1 MFLKGP
7 LVMSYE
13 IIAATLI
20 ELRDNYSPTETV
32 NVRIARVTDTTECV
46 LGTEKKCYRVTVDTD
61 DADDTSDATKRLVLT
76 KSLENPF
83 EGKLVYSYSRESS
96 LTGSEGPRFFVP
108 FNNRKKTPTS
118 ALVAAENVDVIVD
131 RLRKLGNIKAV
142 IPGKQLWGDF
152 DETVVELV
160 VDGKSEYGKID
171 RNARVVVVNETD
183 AVRKVAE
190 ECEKHATEFFKFILN
205 EKGDF
210 ADKFRKVVPSAILGK
225 HEYSSEDL
233 RLLFPDKCEVGAFV
247 CTMFLR
253 ERGFECD
260 IVTSLFEPG
269 EGFNATPHAL
279 DDGGCVKHAHLI
291 VEVHGVRWYVD
302 PLARGFGTDGPEFW
316 NVRKKPKKKE
326 YRDGKGVLLG
336 TMTRTSGPDSDDA
349 VKRDYAADYDS
360 TGNATIV
367 GMDQNDSNTLLELYL
382 AFLSEER

>member
-1 MFLKGP
+1 
-7 LVMSYE
+7 MSYE
-13 IIAATLI
+13 IIAAALI
-20 ELRDNYSPTETV
+20 ELPDNYSPTETV

-61 DADDTSDATKRLVLT
+61 DTDDTDDTSDATKRLVLT
-76 KSLENPF
+76 KSLENLF

-96 LTGSEGPRFFVP
+96 LTGSKRPRFFVP

-118 ALVAAENVDVIVD
+118 ALVAAEKVDVIVD
-131 RLRKLGNIKAV
+131 RLRKLGKV
-142 IPGKQLWGDF
+142 KVVTPVRQRWGSF

-210 ADKFRKVVPSAILGK
+210 AEKFRNVVPSAILRK

-269 EGFNATPHAL
+269 EGFDATPHAL
-279 DDGGCVKHAHLI
+279 DDGGRVKHAHLI

-316 NVRKKPKKKE
+316 NVREKE

-336 TMTRTSGPDSDDA
+336 TMTRTSGPDSEDA
-349 VKRDYAADYDS
+349 VERDYAAQYHS
-360 TGNATIV
+360 TRNATIV
-367 GMDQNDSNTLLELYL
+367 GMDQNDSNTLFELYL